1 MKHLIN
7 LSLFLFAASCL
18 YSAPVNVAI
27 DAALNGTT
35 SASTVLCYGLGIIAL
50 GALGYRLGR
59 GDRELIEMR
68 GYRRGKAA
76 AVNERFEKDMKELR
90 GER

>member
-7 LSLFLFAASCL
+7 LYLFLFAASCL

-27 DAALNGTT
+27 DATLNGAT
-35 SASTVLCYGLGIIAL
+35 STGTVICYGLGIAAL

-59 GDRELIEMR
+59 GDRALIELR
-68 GYRRGKAA
+68 SYRRGKAA
-76 AVNERFEKDMKELR
+76 AVNERFEKDMKEL
-90 GER
+90 GF